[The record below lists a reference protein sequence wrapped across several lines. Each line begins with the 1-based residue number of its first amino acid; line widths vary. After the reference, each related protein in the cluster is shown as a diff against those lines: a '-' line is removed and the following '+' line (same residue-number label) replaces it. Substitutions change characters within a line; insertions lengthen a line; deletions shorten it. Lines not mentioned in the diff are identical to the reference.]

1 MSITGKN
8 RTMEQWEDVLT
19 IHQAQDNTASMVKDV
34 FRRIILNLFVDTF
47 IHVYNAF
54 LKIILTL
61 SSLLLHSSHS
71 LGSPSSFQ

>member
-34 FRRIILNLFVDTF
+34 FRRIILNLFVGTF

-54 LKIILTL
+54 LKIILTP
-61 SSLLLHSSHS
+61 SFLLLHSSHS
-71 LGSPSSFQ
+71 LGSPSSFH